1 MKEVKRIVVVG
12 GGTAGWI
19 TASWFARRWGK
30 LIDVTVIDKYEP
42 ERVGVGEA
50 TLLTFPV
57 VMQKMGF
64 KVEDWMNRIDATFK
78 AGILFPGWGREDNVI
93 WHPFGFTSIG
103 DKKVPMYDIWTNY
116 QDKYDIK
123 DISPLYRTAMENKIE
138 LDYIKDTY
146 AYQIDCG
153 KLVTF
158 LHDNCNKI
166 CNYIQ
171 SDVKTVV
178 KVEDNVE
185 KIILEDGSEIT
196 ADIFIDCTGW
206 NQLLIGKDNN
216 VDLSDRLFIDA
227 ALAGRVKYENPDKEM
242 HPYTDCQAMEHGW
255 RWRIPTRSRIGTGY
269 CFNRDVNDPDEVRQ
283 AFSDHWNGRIKPDEM
298 RLLDWKPQYVKN
310 FWEGNVVPI
319 GLSAGFIEPL
329 ESTGLALM
337 IRGVEYLEEG
347 VFGGYFDSK
356 VEAPFYDAKMKCSYE
371 SAVDYVNMH
380 YSYCQRKGKFWD
392 YVRSKY
398 QKSSMQE
405 MMEGYIQDPNIR
417 TLQTG
422 KVGSF
427 FDGTNWHVWLLQLMT
442 TEINPKEY
450 WKKDE
455 TALPRYENFLNHVLP
470 DNQANSV
477 IQSEYINHI
486 DSLV

>member
-1 MKEVKRIVVVG
+1 MKEVSKLVIVG
-12 GGTAGWI
+12 GGSAGWI
-19 TASWFARRWGK
+19 TASWFSRRWGSK
-30 LIDVTVIDKYEP
+30 MDVTIIDKYKP

-50 TLLTFPV
+50 TLLSFPG
-57 VMQKMGF
+57 VMEQMGF
-64 KVEDWMNRIDATFK
+64 KVEDWINRIDATFK

-216 VDLSDRLFIDA
+216 IDLSDRLFIDA

-269 CFNRDVNDPDEVRQ
+269 CFNKNITSPDEVAKQ
-283 AFSDHWNGRIKPDEM
+283 FSEHWNGRIKPEDM
-298 RLLDWKPQYVKN
+298 KLFDWKPQVLDK
-310 FWEGNVVPI
+310 FWKGNVVSI

-329 ESTGLALM
+329 ESTGLAMM
-337 IRGVEYLEEG
+337 IRGCEYLEESLYG
-347 VFGGYFDSK
+347 CVYNPIFEPDMYNIR
-356 VEAPFYDAKMKCSYE
+356 MKASFE
-371 SAVDYVNMH
+371 TAIDYVNMH
-380 YSYCQRKGKFWD
+380 YSYCERKGKFWD
-392 YVRSKY
+392 YVRLCHE
-398 QKSSMQE
+398 KSGMQIF
-405 MMEGYIQDPNIR
+405 MENQIQDPNHD
-417 TLQTG
+417 TLQTD
-422 KVGSF
+422 KISSF
-427 FDGTNWHVWLLQLMT
+427 FGGTNWHVWLLQLMP
-442 TEINPKEY
+442 EINKKTYWYPDTVTLIGKFENYIKTLDSNVQEATPQKILLKEWY
-450 WKKDE
+450 G
-455 TALPRYENFLNHVLP
+455 
-470 DNQANSV
+470 
-477 IQSEYINHI
+477 
-486 DSLV
+486 